1 VRCAPDVRPRHARLL
16 VGLVAVGLATRVTAQ
31 SSPALTPATFLAL
44 LERYQQG
51 DLDSLSDA
59 ARFRSRD
66 VARVAAAM
74 RGGDQAS
81 ARAALVFTLDL
92 TRMAPV
98 QEVADLVEASRRLSN
113 GLADQSDRAFMREAV
128 LCQVA
133 ALATRGVRASTLD
146 GRRGVPHL
154 AW

>member
-1 VRCAPDVRPRHARLL
+1 VRLTCVLGTAPVL
-16 VGLVAVGLATRVTAQ
+16 VGLVAVGLANPVTAQ
-31 SSPALTPATFLAL
+31 SSPALTPSTFLAL
-44 LERYQQG
+44 LERYRQG

-98 QEVADLVEASRRLSN
+98 QDVADLVEASRRLGN
-113 GLADQSDRAFMREAV
+113 AIAGQSDPAFMREAV

-133 ALATRGVRASTLD
+133 ALTHAEEFERARWALDAAFHRPTR
-146 GRRGVPHL
+146 
-154 AW
+154 